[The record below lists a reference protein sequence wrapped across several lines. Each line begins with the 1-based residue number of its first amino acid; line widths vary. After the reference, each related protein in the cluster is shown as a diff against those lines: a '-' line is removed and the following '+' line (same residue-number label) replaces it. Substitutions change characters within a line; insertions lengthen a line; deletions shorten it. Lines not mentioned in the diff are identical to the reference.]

1 MKKFILS
8 VLSFAFALFA
18 DAGTVAMNL
27 RFISDKQNQ
36 TPEDAWTTP
45 AMKADLANIMAE
57 IANTSESTRH
67 WKQDGSSS
75 RFCITAN
82 YDLSTPQ
89 ELRANGMP
97 LRTTEGLLFV
107 TATNADNN
115 IRIDPNN
122 SRGLMLLGG
131 CTLIIPNLHKG
142 DHLLFGTR
150 SGSSGKTRTWTMTN
164 ASVVSGS
171 LVTSSGVFNDVVS
184 IVDADGDV
192 TLSPDDLMDLSY
204 ITVFVA
210 GSQGGEGP
218 DTEHVLGIWSFDQLK
233 HVRQNLYS
241 DTYLTAYLQLLG
253 KAENLLGATPV
264 SVMMKEHVPAS
275 GDKHDYESLSRYFW
289 PNPNTP
295 DGLPYV
301 SRDGVSNPEL
311 EEYDRNKLSKM
322 AETVSTL
329 ALAYYL
335 SGEEKYAAKAT
346 EQVRVW
352 FLNADTKMNP
362 NMNYAQMVPGQN
374 GGKGRV
380 YGVLDAFSFADMIDA
395 IPLLEE
401 SESFTDEDAAG
412 VHAWFTEFLNW
423 MLTSDLGKGA
433 GNTTNN
439 HGTIYDK
446 QIIMYANFVGD
457 EYTRDLYIHNFFERR
472 IDAQINTDGRQPLE
486 LSRTLAYHYS
496 QFNLTHMLDV
506 FHIARH
512 VGTEVGGNSAE
523 SFQKV
528 ATALD
533 FLAQYLGKEND
544 WPYQQIS
551 GWDGAQRDLARDLY
565 RAWLLFPEHE
575 EWKNL
580 YDQYGSSGSNE
591 RFVLLNLLDD
601 STTGIRNLNGNDNNN
616 NNGNDM
622 AIYNL
627 NGRKVAELTSNFL
640 PSASSNLTLP
650 NGIYI
655 VGGKK
660 VVLRAISSM
669 VK

>member
-45 AMKADLANIMAE
+45 AMKADLANIRAE
-57 IANTSESTRH
+57 IANTNESTRH

-164 ASVVSGS
+164 ATVVSGS
-171 LVTSSGVFNDVVS
+171 LVTSSGVFNDVMS
-184 IVDADGDV
+184 MVDADGNV

-210 GSQGGEGP
+210 GSQGGEGS

-346 EQVRVW
+346 E
-352 FLNADTKMNP
+352 
-362 NMNYAQMVPGQN
+362 
-374 GGKGRV
+374 
-380 YGVLDAFSFADMIDA
+380 
-395 IPLLEE
+395 
-401 SESFTDEDAAG
+401 
-412 VHAWFTEFLNW
+412 
-423 MLTSDLGKGA
+423 
-433 GNTTNN
+433 
-439 HGTIYDK
+439 
-446 QIIMYANFVGD
+446 
-457 EYTRDLYIHNFFERR
+457 
-472 IDAQINTDGRQPLE
+472 
-486 LSRTLAYHYS
+486 
-496 QFNLTHMLDV
+496 
-506 FHIARH
+506 
-512 VGTEVGGNSAE
+512 
-523 SFQKV
+523 
-528 ATALD
+528 
-533 FLAQYLGKEND
+533 
-544 WPYQQIS
+544 
-551 GWDGAQRDLARDLY
+551 
-565 RAWLLFPEHE
+565 
-575 EWKNL
+575 
-580 YDQYGSSGSNE
+580 
-591 RFVLLNLLDD
+591 
-601 STTGIRNLNGNDNNN
+601 
-616 NNGNDM
+616 
-622 AIYNL
+622 
-627 NGRKVAELTSNFL
+627 
-640 PSASSNLTLP
+640 
-650 NGIYI
+650 
-655 VGGKK
+655 
-660 VVLRAISSM
+660 
-669 VK
+669 